1 MSTTFCEHCGDEL
14 EGSELTLCREC
25 RNEADG
31 VCRWCGERPP
41 ADGEVCDP
49 CAERSAIAVESGGFD
64 GIEDLLAL
72 RAELAELGFDGI
84 EDLLALRAE
93 LAELPETEDPDPGV

>member
-1 MSTTFCEHCGDEL
+1 MKGAITTTMSTTFCEHCGDEL

-31 VCRWCGERPP
+31 LCRWCGERPP

-72 RAELAELGFDGI
+72 RAELAEL
-84 EDLLALRAE
+84 
-93 LAELPETEDPDPGV
+93 PETEDPDPGV